1 MANKLQKAK
10 QKTSELSANARNKA
24 RNALDASKSA
34 AGKTVETSKRI
45 SSNAKAKTGETIET
59 SPLAMVACGVAI
71 GAIVAALLPKSERE
85 KKVLGGAGRKLNDTA
100 KIAVKAAKSAGAA
113 HMVDVGL
120 NSETLREQAK
130 DIFQKGV
137 ETAKTA
143 SKAAKDAVKTPK
155 ED

>member
-10 QKTSELSANARNKA
+10 QKTSEISANARNKA
-24 RNALDASKSA
+24 RNAIDASKSA

-45 SSNAKAKTGETIET
+45 SGNAKAKTNESIEN
-59 SPLAMVACGVAI
+59 SPLAMVAGGIAL

-85 KKVLGGAGRKLNDTA
+85 KKVLGGAGRKINDTA
-100 KIAVKAAKSAGAA
+100 KMAAKAAKSAGAA

-120 NSETLREQAK
+120 NSETLREQVK
-130 DIFQKGV
+130 DVFQKGV
-137 ETAKTA
+137 DTAKTA
-143 SKAAKDAVKTPK
+143 GKAAKEAVKTPK